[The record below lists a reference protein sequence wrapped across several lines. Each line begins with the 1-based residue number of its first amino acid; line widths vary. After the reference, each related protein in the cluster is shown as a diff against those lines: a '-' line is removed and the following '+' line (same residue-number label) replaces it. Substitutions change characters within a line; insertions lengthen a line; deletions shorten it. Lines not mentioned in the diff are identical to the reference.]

1 MKDRIGQ
8 SSKKKKPAE
17 QGASSVT
24 GVPKPDSFAGYSGG
38 GKQPNSKLPLII
50 GAVVVLVIVIA
61 VAVWLL
67 VGNRGTGTGGGTA
80 HVEPSVEYPT
90 NTAGLSQ
97 QEQDLQQVLQS
108 AKEQLA
114 PTMTQ
119 LVDLIAI
126 NELTGT
132 LESDGDGVNANIVAA
147 LPEESL
153 SAQAAEFQASTNDD
167 TIGWIQ
173 IPNTNVDYPVVYK
186 AGVENYAYY
195 ESLGYDK
202 QYSKD
207 GVIWADYECTFPE
220 LSQNTTLYGHNWYN
234 IYTPRT
240 LENMQ
245 SNDLMFSLVM
255 SYHYTD
261 FAQQNPFIYFSTTEQ
276 DYVFQV
282 FAAFYTDLSFGYNF
296 ANMTQEQTQQVIAEA
311 KAKSRQNYNVSV
323 TSEDKILT
331 LSTCTRMYGN
341 TNNQRFVVMAKLVPT
356 GTRSLALKRDMT
368 ETLTI
373 ASSTNSD
380 TLIKMAFTDL
390 VFILSSCKIS
400 LIFDLAATAYTVTR
414 KLRKINPCMR
424 KARSVF
430 VPLLSRFCP
439 APFENG
445 RRT

>member
-207 GVIWADYECTFPE
+207 GVIWADY
-220 LSQNTTLYGHNWYN
+220 
-234 IYTPRT
+234 
-240 LENMQ
+240 
-245 SNDLMFSLVM
+245 
-255 SYHYTD
+255 
-261 FAQQNPFIYFSTTEQ
+261 
-276 DYVFQV
+276 
-282 FAAFYTDLSFGYNF
+282 
-296 ANMTQEQTQQVIAEA
+296 
-311 KAKSRQNYNVSV
+311 
-323 TSEDKILT
+323 
-331 LSTCTRMYGN
+331 
-341 TNNQRFVVMAKLVPT
+341 
-356 GTRSLALKRDMT
+356 
-368 ETLTI
+368 
-373 ASSTNSD
+373 
-380 TLIKMAFTDL
+380 
-390 VFILSSCKIS
+390 
-400 LIFDLAATAYTVTR
+400 
-414 KLRKINPCMR
+414 
-424 KARSVF
+424 
-430 VPLLSRFCP
+430 
-439 APFENG
+439 
-445 RRT
+445 

>member
-341 TNNQRFVVMAKLVPT
+341 TNNQRFVVMAKLVPA
-356 GTRSLALKRDMT
+356 GTPST
-368 ETLTI
+368 TI
-373 ASSTNSD
+373 TQSVQRPMAQNTPRASPV
-380 TLIKMAFTDL
+380 LR
-390 VFILSSCKIS
+390 VRRCCKIP
-400 LIFDLAATAYTVTR
+400 AA
-414 KLRKINPCMR
+414 
-424 KARSVF
+424 
-430 VPLLSRFCP
+430 
-439 APFENG
+439 
-445 RRT
+445 RRAAAIGSPS

>member
-1 MKDRIGQ
+1 
-8 SSKKKKPAE
+8 
-17 QGASSVT
+17 
-24 GVPKPDSFAGYSGG
+24 
-38 GKQPNSKLPLII
+38 
-50 GAVVVLVIVIA
+50 
-61 VAVWLL
+61 
-67 VGNRGTGTGGGTA
+67 
-80 HVEPSVEYPT
+80 
-90 NTAGLSQ
+90 
-97 QEQDLQQVLQS
+97 
-108 AKEQLA
+108 
-114 PTMTQ
+114 MTQ

-132 LESDGDGVNANIVAA
+132 LESDGDGGNANIVAA

-341 TNNQRFVVMAKLVPT
+341 TNNQRFVVMAKLVPPAHRPPPSAPT
-356 GTRSLALKRDMT
+356 PTRSPTTTRLAGSKGR
-368 ETLTI
+368 
-373 ASSTNSD
+373 SGSD
-380 TLIKMAFTDL
+380 DHSALHPQKGMGQHEGAKA
-390 VFILSSCKIS
+390 VRP
-400 LIFDLAATAYTVTR
+400 ANAGR
-414 KLRKINPCMR
+414 LRLY
-424 KARSVF
+424 
-430 VPLLSRFCP
+430 PLLLGGVFLAGRAKPLPRTAKKGCCSASTPTGWTRRF
-439 APFENG
+439 AGRTWKAVGENIPTSMALSTAK
-445 RRT
+445 R

>member
-8 SSKKKKPAE
+8 SSKRKKPAN
-17 QGASSVT
+17 QSVT
-24 GVPKPDSFAGYSGG
+24 GVPKPDGYAGNSG
-38 GKQPNSKLPLII
+38 GKQPQNKLPLII
-50 GAVVVLVIVIA
+50 AAVVVVVLVVVIA
-61 VAVWLL
+61 AWFLL
-67 VGNRGTGTGGGTA
+67 KDNKAGTSSHGGNVSSA
-80 HVEPSVEYPT
+80 APSVEYPA

-97 QEQDLQQVLQS
+97 EEQALQSVLQS
-108 AKEQLA
+108 AKALRV
-114 PTMTQ
+114 PDMTQ

-126 NELTGT
+126 NKLTGT
-132 LESDGDGVNANIVAA
+132 LESDSDGVNANIVAQ
-147 LPEESL
+147 LPEDSM
-153 SAQAAEFQASTNDD
+153 ATKAAEFKESTNDD
-167 TIGWIQ
+167 TVGWVSL
-173 IPNTNVDYPVVYK
+173 PNTNVDYPVVFK

-220 LSQNTTLYGHNWYN
+220 LSQNTVLYGHNWYN

-240 LENMQ
+240 LQNAQ

-261 FAQQNPFIYFSTTEQ
+261 FAQQNPFIYFSTTDQ

-296 ANMTQEQTQQVIAEA
+296 ANMTQEQAQQVIAEA

-341 TNNQRFVVMAKLVPT
+341 TNNQRFVVMAKMVPV
-356 GTRSLALKRDMT
+356 GTPST
-368 ETLTI
+368 TI
-373 ASSTNSD
+373 STHTN
-380 TLIKMAFTDL
+380 A
-390 VFILSSCKIS
+390 V
-400 LIFDLAATAYTVTR
+400 AYNDKV
-414 KLRKINPCMR
+414 
-424 KARSVF
+424 
-430 VPLLSRFCP
+430 
-439 APFENG
+439 G
-445 RRT
+445 RE